1 MGKIIG
7 LAAILLLTVVSH
19 AEERCPWLNAAT
31 AGGVLGGAVKAQV
44 THTSPNPE
52 DAGCLF
58 ELRRDD
64 SFSRLTIDVTTM
76 RAARTEFAGWLAK
89 CGSGSTPLKAIGNEA
104 VACEGADQAARWERV
119 VGRVRDRALV
129 IEIKTNERSATSD
142 ALREKI
148 HGVSEQ
154 VAGILF

>member
-1 MGKIIG
+1 MGKIIA
-7 LAAILLLTVVSH
+7 LAAILLLSVVGW
-19 AEERCPWLNAAT
+19 AEERCPWLNATT

-44 THTSPNPE
+44 THANPNPV
-52 DAGCLF
+52 DAGCIF

-64 SFSRLTIDVTTM
+64 SSSRLTIDVTTM
-76 RAARTEFAGWLAK
+76 RTPRSEFAGWLAK

-104 VACEGADQAARWERV
+104 VACEGADETGRWARV
-119 VGRVRDRALV
+119 VGRVRDRAFV
-129 IEIKTNERSATSD
+129 IEIKTNERSAASD

-148 HGVSEQ
+148 RVVSEQ